1 MGFEGLGDLTDLSG
15 RTQRGSKGKMQRP
28 DERGAPAPAGLP
40 TLKSSAGAHAIG
52 VERVGEEHADT
63 EECKER
69 CDDLGHGR
77 TLIVTMPLRVVL
89 RNCR

>member
-1 MGFEGLGDLTDLSG
+1 
-15 RTQRGSKGKMQRP
+15 
-28 DERGAPAPAGLP
+28 LP

-52 VERVGEEHADT
+52 VERVGEEHANT

-77 TLIVTMPLRVVL
+77 ALIVTMPLRVVL